1 MSSYSSRSSLRTLT
15 VYIVAAFALLFF
27 VRGIW
32 FSSVSGT
39 FYYLITAVLL
49 SVVAVQLYKRASG
62 SLWVYSAL
70 LLGSLMWVFWKFG
83 TDFRILAP
91 DLEALGLLGLWLLF
105 PAITKGMGNLNASKI
120 ALATTLFI
128 VVVAIIYSIF
138 VTYI

>member
-70 LLGSLMWVFWKFG
+70 LLGSLLLFFWMFG
-83 TDFRILAP
+83 TGFLIFAP
-91 DLEALGLLGLWLLF
+91 DFEAL
-105 PAITKGMGNLNASKI
+105 
-120 ALATTLFI
+120 
-128 VVVAIIYSIF
+128 
-138 VTYI
+138 